1 METRTKYEFLHLKKV
16 SNVNIKDFKQWLL
29 ANNYSPSTIANTM
42 PSAKKYGY
50 ILKTNSYN
58 DLENF
63 KPHTKTNIIKAL
75 IRLSKFLGCYETM
88 KTQSKQHDIKL
99 YNGNSYDSFLRIL
112 NSNTNQNDGI
122 DYYKQVKA
130 VVRDNE
136 QLFLKFLLY
145 SGLRVSE
152 AIQSFNLIIDLA
164 RIGKLDEYYN
174 KELKALIHMQ
184 YKQFNRKTKKATL
197 TFIKPKFL
205 SEIAISS
212 QVGYHRL
219 RKRLEKH
226 KFPLKLKCFRR
237 YQNTLLLTNGLSE
250 IEVNLISVRING
262 ILLKHYFTPKLDK
275 LSTEVFKAL
284 ETIEKL

>member
-1 METRTKYEFLHLKKV
+1 METRAKYEFLHLKNVSKV
-16 SNVNIKDFKQWLL
+16 NKEFKQWLL
-29 ANNYSPSTIANTM
+29 ANNYSSSTIANTI

-58 DLENF
+58 DLDNF

-75 IRLSKFLGCYETM
+75 IRLSKVLGCYKTM
-88 KTQSKQHDIKL
+88 KTQLKQHGIKL

-112 NSNTNQNDGI
+112 NSNNNQNDVI

-136 QLFLKFLLY
+136 KLFLKYLLY
-145 SGLRVSE
+145 SGLRLSE
-152 AIQSFNLIIDLA
+152 AINSFNKVIDLA
-164 RIGKLDEYYN
+164 KQNKLEEYYN
-174 KELKALIHMQ
+174 PEFRALIHMQ

-205 SEIAISS
+205 SEIASS
-212 QVGYHRL
+212 SEVDYARL

-226 KFPLKLKCFRR
+226 KLAMKLKYFRR
-237 YQNTLLLTNGLSE
+237 YQNTLLLNNGLSE
-250 IEVNLISVRING
+250 IETNLVSGRING
-262 ILLKHYFTPKLDK
+262 ILLKHYFTPQ
-275 LSTEVFKAL
+275 LSTLATEVFKAL
-284 ETIEKL
+284 ETIENL